1 MIYLPKYSIESGTW
15 IKIKSAVKLNKP
27 ILVVGLPGVGSV
39 GKLVVE
45 HLKTEFGANKFATLY
60 SSHLPHRAIMLKS
73 GGLRMTS
80 IRFYYIKSKKKG
92 GSDIVLLTGDDQPI
106 TPEGQHEVN
115 LRIVDFF
122 KNELG
127 GQYIYTIGGYAPA
140 EPISG
145 APKVFGNATDKKVM
159 DSFKGS
165 KVLFGKTKGM
175 IWGSAGM
182 IVVLGKMR
190 GIPGICLMGE
200 TAIMDLDA
208 AAAKSV
214 LTVLSE
220 RLGIAINTESLD
232 KIINKTAKALK
243 EIEQQMSLSLQM
255 PQQDTLHGGKQD
267 PNLSYIR

>member
-1 MIYLPKYSIESGTW
+1 MIYLPKSNIESGTW
-15 IKIKSAVKLNKP
+15 IKTKGVIKLNKP
-27 ILVVGLPGVGSV
+27 VLLVGLPGVGSV

-45 HLKTEFGANKFATLY
+45 HLKNEFNANKFAILY
-60 SSHLPHRAIMLKS
+60 SNHLPHRTIMLKS
-73 GGLRMTS
+73 GGLRMAS
-80 IRFYYIKSKKKG
+80 IRFYHIKPKKKG
-92 GSDIVLLTGDDQPI
+92 MSDIVLLTGDDQPI

-115 LRIVDFF
+115 LKLVDFF

-127 GQYIYTIGGYAPA
+127 GKYIYTIGGYAPA
-140 EPISG
+140 EPITG
-145 APKVFGNATDKKVM
+145 TPKVFGNATDKKVIN
-159 DSFKGS
+159 SFKGS

-214 LTVLSE
+214 LAVLSE
-220 RLGIAINTESLD
+220 RLEIPINTDSLD

-243 EIEQQMSLSLQM
+243 EIEQQMSMSLQM
-255 PQQDTLHGGKQD
+255 PPQDASHGGKPD
-267 PNLSYIR
+267 SSLSYIR